1 MIDIFLNRE
10 QISNNSISNRDLT
23 FFQIVS
29 GSSVIDLCPET
40 KHDKL
45 VTTRAKVK
53 ARRKIQ
59 GKNAAWPKK
68 THKKMGHQRESLYN
82 YKAPNVTN
90 G

>member
-1 MIDIFLNRE
+1 MILIDIFLNRE

-29 GSSVIDLCPET
+29 GSSVIDLRPET
-40 KHDKL
+40 RHDKL

-59 GKNAAWPKK
+59 GK
-68 THKKMGHQRESLYN
+68 GRG
-82 YKAPNVTN
+82 NVHTLKCCLAKEKP
-90 G
+90 